1 MKWVLRDLINSKS
14 SNIAMGA
21 RKEKCE
27 RCAIFEKVSHAT
39 VQGNYICR
47 SESVRYTV
55 VKNME
60 VKQDWET
67 ESTSIARAC
76 LKTNTERKILPFLC
90 VFCVDL

>member
-1 MKWVLRDLINSKS
+1 M
-14 SNIAMGA
+14 
-21 RKEKCE
+21 
-27 RCAIFEKVSHAT
+27 
-39 VQGNYICR
+39 
-47 SESVRYTV
+47 RYTV